1 MCDSSLVEV
10 KNLIPIEETKNR
22 RHDSVPDSTAGEQ
35 VRLDGGGERRTA
47 GRCALE
53 RHIWHGLQC
62 RLLDMSDWCLF
73 DETWHNGG
81 IKHLPGRAHPGTED
95 GAVSG
100 FLMVRVV

>member
-1 MCDSSLVEV
+1 MTSLLEV

-22 RHDSVPDSTAGEQ
+22 HRDSVPDSTAGKQ
-35 VRLDGGGERRTA
+35 VQLDDGGGRRAA
-47 GRCALE
+47 GRDALE
-53 RHIWHGLQC
+53 RHIWHGLEG